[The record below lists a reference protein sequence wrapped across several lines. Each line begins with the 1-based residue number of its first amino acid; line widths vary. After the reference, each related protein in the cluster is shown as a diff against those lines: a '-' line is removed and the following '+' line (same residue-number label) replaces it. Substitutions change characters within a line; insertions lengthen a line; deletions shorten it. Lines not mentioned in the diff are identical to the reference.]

1 MSNANPLKQY
11 FRRPAVYIK
20 LPSGGKGYPEGAIEM
35 PENGELP
42 VYPMT
47 AIDEITSRTPDALF
61 NGTAVVE
68 IIKSCVPAIKDPWS
82 VSALDMDTILVAIR
96 TAASPGDLEVE
107 SECPKCSAAGK
118 YGLNL
123 AAVLSTM
130 KAANYDDELEL
141 HDLRIKFKPIMFR
154 EINDAGIA
162 QFEIQKTFAR
172 LNTMEDE
179 EEKVKLSQ
187 AALQSITDL
196 TMRII
201 VKGIEYIKTPT
212 TTVTNKEYIMD
223 YLRNCD
229 KATYTKIR
237 DYSTDLKQQ
246 SEIKP
251 LNITCDSCGNQ
262 YEQGISLSPSD
273 FFA

>member
-1 MSNANPLKQY
+1 MSNNPLKQY
-11 FRRPAVYIK
+11 FRRPSVYIK
-20 LPSGGKGYPEGAIEM
+20 LPSGGKGYPEGTIDM

-68 IIKSCVPAIKDPWS
+68 IIKSCVPSIKDPWS
-82 VSALDMDTILVAIR
+82 ISAVDMDTILVAIR
-96 TAASPGDLEVE
+96 TAASPGDLEIE
-107 SECPKCSAAGK
+107 SQCPKCNNEGK

-130 KAANYDDELEL
+130 KAANYDDELEVN
-141 HDLRIKFKPIMFR
+141 DLRIKFKPIMFR

-172 LNTMEDE
+172 MNSIEDE

-196 TMRII
+196 TMKI
-201 VKGIEYIKTPT
+201 VTKGIDYIKTPS
-212 TTVTNKEYIMD
+212 TTVSNKEFILD
-223 YLRNCD
+223 FLRNCD
-229 KATYTKIR
+229 KTTYTKIR
-237 DYSTDLKQQ
+237 DYSTDLKLK

-251 LNITCDSCGNQ
+251 LNITCTDCGNN

-273 FFA
+273 FFV

>member
-1 MSNANPLKQY
+1 MSNTNPLKQY

-20 LPSGGKGYPEGAIEM
+20 LPSGGQGYPPGAIEI

-82 VSALDMDTILVAIR
+82 VSALDMDTVLVAIR

-107 SECPKCSAAGK
+107 SECPKCSATGK

-130 KAANYDDELEL
+130 KAANYDDELEI

-172 LNTMEDE
+172 LNSMTDE

-187 AALQSITDL
+187 SALQSITDL
-196 TMRII
+196 TMKIV

-237 DYSTDLKQQ
+237 DYSTELKQQ

-251 LNITCDSCGNQ
+251 LNITCDSCNNQ
-262 YEQGISLSPSD
+262 YEQNISLSPSD
-273 FFA
+273 FFG